1 MARIRSRILEAPCYV
16 PRTPRASERSPVAL
30 AVHLDA
36 EVSVFGEQGLLS
48 LGVAAI
54 GAASVFVDE
63 LTDRQ
68 PVRGLFG

>member
-1 MARIRSRILEAPCYV
+1 VGVI
-16 PRTPRASERSPVAL
+16 
-30 AVHLDA
+30 
-36 EVSVFGEQGLLS
+36 GEQGLLP

-54 GAASVFVDE
+54 GALRVCVDE